1 MTDRDW
7 TKFSLAGYLR
17 DKAPAA
23 AVLVACLAV
32 VSGMLTI
39 LAVTPSGILMVN
51 LVLLLG
57 IVACVWWDFHRKAQY
72 YADLAKVRDELEHVR
87 HLSAFLEQPR
97 FLEGTL
103 TWEAFEALAKCSGDE
118 LAQTFDDATAYRR
131 YVETWIHE
139 VKTPIAA
146 SRLILARMR
155 GPEATALRQ
164 ELELIERYVEQSLY
178 FSRSENLSKDY
189 VIKEVAL
196 AEVVSE
202 ACKRNQNLLIA
213 SGAMPSISIASEQTA
228 LADASWLTFVLGQLL
243 ANSAKYGAKSVAV
256 TAHEEGE
263 GSSRCVKLEVAD
275 DGVGI
280 PAEDMPHVFDRGF
293 VGVNGREE
301 GSATGMGLYLCAKL
315 CASMGLGIEA
325 FSEVGNG
332 TRIVITL
339 PLDRSRFLSNL
350 TEA

>member
-1 MTDRDW
+1 MTERDW
-7 TKFSLAGYLR
+7 SKFTFASYLK
-17 DKAPAA
+17 DHALA
-23 AVLVACLAV
+23 AVVMVVCLVAVSAMLAI
-32 VSGMLTI
+32 MD
-39 LAVTPSGILMVN
+39 VTPSGIVMAV
-51 LVLLLG
+51 LVVVIGLVICGL
-57 IVACVWWDFHRKAQY
+57 WDFSRKARY
-72 YADLAKVRDELEHVR
+72 YADLAKVRGELEHVR
-87 HLSAFLEQPR
+87 HLSAFLEQPG
-97 FLEGTL
+97 FLEGRL
-103 TWEAFEALAKCSGDE
+103 SWEAFDALAKCSGNE
-118 LAQTFDDATAYRR
+118 LAQTFEDATAYRR

-178 FSRSENLSKDY
+178 FSRSENLSQDY

-196 AEVVSE
+196 AEVVRE
-202 ACKRNQNLLIA
+202 ACKRNQNMLIA
-213 SGAMPSISIASEQTA
+213 SGSMPSINVTPEQTA

-243 ANSAKYGAKSVAV
+243 ANSAKYGAKNIAV
-256 TAHEEGE
+256 NAHEEGE
-263 GSSRCVKLEVAD
+263 GTSRCVKLEVAD

-280 PAEDMPHVFDRGF
+280 PAADMPHVFERGF
-293 VGVNGREE
+293 VGANGREE

-325 FSEVGNG
+325 FSEVGKG

-339 PLDRSRFLSNL
+339 PQDRSRLDLIGN
-350 TEA
+350 